1 MNPQDRSRRSFVCQA
16 WGASSL
22 CKMITACVCWG
33 RGAVLAGACGHVQRM
48 FSLLRQRPP
57 LHCTFVTVC
66 VLMAL
71 LLRCVKVRVML
82 PGTRTM
88 LGDAAAEAELFA
100 TEEFVTVS
108 SSSSRTAQPLGR
120 CLTELIH
127 RFGRLAGCQA
137 PSPPARPAGPRGM
150 PKATSRHVSLDCRVV
165 FYHAVPHGHSS
176 YRSIWAGWQVWPMR
190 SGCSETSATGT
201 GCSATQRTSRGA
213 GATHRLQLK
222 VCCRHA
228 AG

>member
-1 MNPQDRSRRSFVCQA
+1 
-16 WGASSL
+16 
-22 CKMITACVCWG
+22 
-33 RGAVLAGACGHVQRM
+33 LAGACGHVQRM

-82 PGTRTM
+82 PGSRTM

-108 SSSSRTAQPLGR
+108 SSSSRTGKPLGR

-137 PSPPARPAGPRGM
+137 PPPRPARRPPGHAQGQHQGTSCLTAVLCFIMLYLTVTLHTGRSGQGGRCGQCAAAAARRHPPAQAAVLRRGR
-150 PKATSRHVSLDCRVV
+150 AEGQAQH
-165 FYHAVPHGHSS
+165 
-176 YRSIWAGWQVWPMR
+176 
-190 SGCSETSATGT
+190 T
-201 GCSATQRTSRGA
+201 GCS
-213 GATHRLQLK
+213 
-222 VCCRHA
+222 
-228 AG
+228 